1 MHHALELAR
10 PWLESYG
17 YPGLFFAVFVEGCG
31 IPFPGQTGM
40 MAAALLAREGD
51 MSIAA
56 VFAVT
61 TIAAFTGNTLG
72 YWIGLR
78 WGKAPLER
86 LAMAKHAL
94 ATAEHA
100 YVKYGGP
107 IIVLARFF
115 DGLRQLNG
123 IVAGALGM
131 PWHRFMIYNAIGAV
145 LWCGVWGLGLYY
157 AADPMMRLWHKMQ
170 PLHHLGWI
178 AAAVIGLI
186 GIYLLWRAWRMKR
199 GVVTG
204 SPSIVA
210 SPEGRSTEHAA
221 RNDQPHRDT

>member
-10 PWLESYG
+10 PWLATYG
-17 YPGLFFAVFVEGCG
+17 YPGLFFAVFIEGCG

-40 MAAALLAREGD
+40 MAAALLARDGD
-51 MSIAA
+51 MNIAA

-61 TIAAFTGNTLG
+61 TIAAFTGNALG
-72 YWIGLR
+72 YWIGRR
-78 WGKAPLER
+78 WGKAPLAR

-94 ATAEHA
+94 ATVEDA
-100 YVKYGGP
+100 YVRHGGP

-131 PWHRFMIYNAIGAV
+131 PQGRFLVYNAIGAV
-145 LWCGVWGLGLYY
+145 LWCGFWGLGLYY
-157 AADPMMRLWHKMQ
+157 AADPMLRLWHRMQ

-178 AAAVIGLI
+178 AATVIGLV
-186 GIYLLWRAWRMKR
+186 GITLLWRAWRMKR
-199 GVVTG
+199 AAMYGA
-204 SPSIVA
+204 PSVA
-210 SPEGRSTEHAA
+210 EPPEGKSTE
-221 RNDQPHRDT
+221 RDQPDAGP